1 MKRIFEILME
11 VDENQVTLSPALVR
25 HMIRHNR
32 HGRKSLRILPV
43 KGSMNGRDLIG
54 LDVNPPYMNA
64 DATYQNTLSE
74 VQYDPK
80 TKLTGYQMEDPT
92 VLSVLMQ
99 YGEIEQCA
107 VVEKIVARR
116 YVEAQKMCGRWIYW
130 ILPEQADENR
140 SKLERL
146 KLWTAWMIKWNII

>member
-11 VDENQVTLSPALVR
+11 VDENQVTLSAALVK

-32 HGRKSLRILPV
+32 HNRHALRVMPV
-43 KGSMNGRDLIG
+43 NGTVNGKDLIG
-54 LDVNPPYMNA
+54 LDVNPPYLNA
-64 DATYQNTLSE
+64 DATYQSTLSE

-80 TKLTGYQMEDPT
+80 TKLTGFQMEDPT

-99 YGEIEQCA
+99 YNELNDIEEP
-107 VVEKIVARR
+107 EKIIAKR
-116 YVEAQKMCGRWIYW
+116 YVEATKVCGRWIYW
-130 ILPEQADENR
+130 ILPSSDKNR